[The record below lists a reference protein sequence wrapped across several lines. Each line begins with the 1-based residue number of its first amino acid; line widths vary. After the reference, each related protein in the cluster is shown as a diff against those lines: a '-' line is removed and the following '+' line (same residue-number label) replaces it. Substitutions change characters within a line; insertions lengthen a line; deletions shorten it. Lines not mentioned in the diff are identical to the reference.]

1 MAGSSPTPLG
11 RIEFVSYGLV
21 VHFPLLSTPPRGDAV
36 MFSFGPGFVG
46 PERTRTSLIPRAP
59 ARTGVPAPAGRTFS
73 WNRGRGRSVVA
84 TEFPRIGYARLSRDG
99 GVPTTQWLPSV
110 D

>member
-1 MAGSSPTPLG
+1 MPGSSPTARG

-59 ARTGVPAPAGRTFS
+59 ARTGM
-73 WNRGRGRSVVA
+73 
-84 TEFPRIGYARLSRDG
+84 
-99 GVPTTQWLPSV
+99 GVSPMDLEQPLG
-110 D
+110 

>member
-1 MAGSSPTPLG
+1 MPGSSPTARG

-59 ARTGVPAPAGRTFS
+59 ARTGS
-73 WNRGRGRSVVA
+73 
-84 TEFPRIGYARLSRDG
+84 
-99 GVPTTQWLPSV
+99 GVPPLNGESACARTCSDGVSP
-110 D
+110 

>member
-1 MAGSSPTPLG
+1 MPGSSPTARG

-59 ARTGVPAPAGRTFS
+59 ARTGIGASPMNAKRWIARSPWRHGSAGT
-73 WNRGRGRSVVA
+73 NA
-84 TEFPRIGYARLSRDG
+84 
-99 GVPTTQWLPSV
+99 
-110 D
+110 

>member
-1 MAGSSPTPLG
+1 MPGSSPTARG

-59 ARTGVPAPAGRTFS
+59 ARTGTAVLG
-73 WNRGRGRSVVA
+73 G
-84 TEFPRIGYARLSRDG
+84 EF
-99 GVPTTQWLPSV
+99 
-110 D
+110 

>member
-1 MAGSSPTPLG
+1 MPGSSPTARG

-59 ARTGVPAPAGRTFS
+59 ARTGTGVPPV
-73 WNRGRGRSVVA
+73 NRDVAWGVTTGPGRGSACSVC
-84 TEFPRIGYARLSRDG
+84 LLC
-99 GVPTTQWLPSV
+99 VPLDANRTQR
-110 D
+110 